1 MSQDNLSGFPISIG
15 ALSSATSCSRETIRY
30 YEKQG
35 LLPEAGRSFGGH
47 RQYDK
52 QHLRLLQ
59 FILRA
64 KQLGFGQDDVRK
76 LLQMASPGNTDCER
90 VHELA
95 SHQLTDVQERL
106 RDLRQLE
113 KTLRELVNSCEAEGQ
128 AAHCPVID
136 SLLRS

>member
-1 MSQDNLSGFPISIG
+1 MSQQETSSFPISIG
-15 ALSSATSCSRETIRY
+15 ELSSATRCSRETIRY

-76 LLQMASPGNTDCER
+76 LLQMASPGNTDCGR

-95 SHQLTDVQERL
+95 SHQLTDIQERL

-113 KTLRELVNSCEAEGQ
+113 KTLKDLVHSCETEGR

-136 SLLRS
+136 ALLRQ